1 MFILV
6 VYRRRE
12 SENRQD
18 SSREKEVHKKEEAG
32 SDPASFHT
40 LVN

>member
-12 SENRQD
+12 PE
-18 SSREKEVHKKEEAG
+18 SSWEKEVYKEEEAG